1 MYLCHLEPSFRPLG
15 PSIVSPTS
23 SPAILHLNLWGS
35 SSGWE
40 GQGNVGPCEVLK
52 LGLGEKGGIHEEY
65 DKHPIRVQV
74 ISLSLGF
81 ETTVKMFFWRF
92 FWLMNTC

>member
-65 DKHPIRVQV
+65 DKHPKGSGHITESWV
-74 ISLSLGF
+74 
-81 ETTVKMFFWRF
+81 
-92 FWLMNTC
+92 